1 MTKLFRTFLAI
12 KPSSYITKLLNKT
25 IEELKKQNLENTK
38 WVSLKNL
45 HLTLVFLGLISNDLS
60 IKYLQ
65 KLRQQFENFAPFEL
79 KLSKIGFFGNCQNP
93 KIIWVGVEHN
103 TILNDIVKQA
113 REIASD
119 MNIAIDNKRFKAHL
133 TLGHNKNTSIKT
145 ISNIQMPKLIT
156 SKRTWEIS
164 KIDLIKSEIRSPII
178 KYKTIDQILL
188 TSNTMRSI

>member
-119 MNIAIDNKRFKAHL
+119 MNIDIDNKRFKAHL
-133 TLGHNKNTSIKT
+133 TLGRNKNTSIKT

-164 KIDLIKSEIRSPII
+164 KIDLIKSEIINPII

-188 TSNTMRSI
+188 TSNTIKSS